1 MNLLP
6 HSTSSLCL
14 VTGPARSGKSEW
26 AEALATQSG
35 KAVAYVATAQ
45 TNPNDPEWQAR
56 IERHRDRR
64 PETWQTVQEPVELVT
79 VIQQAQPEQCLL
91 VDSLGTWLA
100 NLLEQDET
108 AWEQTQQA
116 LLHSLQQTQ
125 GQIILVAEETGWGV
139 VPAYPIGR
147 TFRDRLGTLVRY
159 IGAIAGATYLVT
171 GGYVLNL
178 TQLGTPL
185 SMVLAESAKGDAEKR
200 ER

>member
-1 MNLLP
+1 MNLPPDPLD
-6 HSTSSLCL
+6 SWRLCL

-26 AEALATQSG
+26 AEALAMQSG
-35 KAVAYVATAQ
+35 KAVIYVATAQ
-45 TNPNDPEWQAR
+45 TNPNDLEWQAR

-64 PETWQTVQEPVELVT
+64 PETWQTIQEPIELAR
-79 VIQQAQPEQCLL
+79 VIQQAQPNACFL

-108 AWEQTQQA
+108 AWEQTQQT

-125 GQIILVAEETGWGV
+125 SQVILVAEETGWGV

-147 TFRDRLGTLVRY
+147 SFRDRLGTLVRH
-159 IGAIAGATYLVT
+159 IGAIANVVYLVT

-178 TQLGTPL
+178 ADLGTPL
-185 SMVLAESAKGDAEKR
+185 GRALEGGTGKK
-200 ER
+200 